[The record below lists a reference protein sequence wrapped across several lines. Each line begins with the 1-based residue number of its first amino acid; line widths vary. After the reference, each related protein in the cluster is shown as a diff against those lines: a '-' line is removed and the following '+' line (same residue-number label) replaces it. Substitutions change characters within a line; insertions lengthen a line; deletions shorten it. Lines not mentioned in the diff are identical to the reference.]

1 MRAMMVSF
9 VLLMFAQGLC
19 AQNYSMY
26 NGSVSTCEGRF
37 YDSGGKTGN
46 YSANEDYVFTISPS
60 SPDSKIV
67 VKFTFFRLNGN
78 DWLAIYDGN
87 NIESSMIDKYT
98 NRNPLKG
105 EIKSTSGSLTF
116 VFHSENPSSEVGWEA
131 LINCVGNY
139 SDGIQN
145 NSKTNSPIVLT
156 YTVKGLKSESDS
168 ETLKNVLGKCDYVI
182 SSSFNFQKETL
193 LVSVTDSIHL
203 DEIKHLLLSSQK
215 TLGYEISVD
224 FIKSSR

>member
-1 MRAMMVSF
+1 MRTMMVSL
-9 VLLMFAQGLC
+9 VIMMFAQGLC

-46 YSANEDYVFTISPS
+46 YSANEDYVFTLSPS
-60 SPDSKIV
+60 SPDSKIE

-78 DWLAIYDGN
+78 DWLAVYDGN

-116 VFHSENPSSEVGWEA
+116 VFHSESQSSEVGWEA
-131 LINCVGNY
+131 LINCAGNY
-139 SDGIQN
+139 SDLNQN
-145 NSKTNSPIVLT
+145 NSKTNAPIVLT

-168 ETLKNVLGKCDYVI
+168 ETLKNELGKYDYVI
-182 SSSFNFQKETL
+182 SSSFNLQKETL
-193 LVSVTDSIHL
+193 WVVTTDSIFL
-203 DEIKHLLLSSQK
+203 DEIKQSLLSSKK